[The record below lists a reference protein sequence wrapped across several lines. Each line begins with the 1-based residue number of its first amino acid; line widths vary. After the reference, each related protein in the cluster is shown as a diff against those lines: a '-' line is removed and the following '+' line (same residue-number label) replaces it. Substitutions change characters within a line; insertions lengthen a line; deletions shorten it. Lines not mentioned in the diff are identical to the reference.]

1 MSSPNVWIGQNA
13 PFQDH
18 LKLLFK
24 EEFLEDIE
32 ELFDEAQST
41 GDTTDN

>member
-1 MSSPNVWIGQNA
+1 MSSPNVRVAQNISL
-13 PFQDH
+13 QNH